1 MLHPPVHRL
10 FYALRP
16 PEDALGYLADQ
27 QWQFGPGHEVSGP
40 HLHLTLAITNDFAVF
55 PDREAEVMQRIGDA
69 IVAHQCPVV
78 LDQAV
83 ASRRSVMLAPSETL
97 HAVEALHLL
106 LRAGMRAAQ
115 ARMRTGW
122 RHSPHLTLLYRDG
135 KPFIL
140 PVPAMSWRATEFFL
154 VHSLVGLNR
163 HEIRGRWPLGAPTLH

>member
-10 FYALRP
+10 FFALRP
-16 PEDALGYLADQ
+16 PEDAGDYLAGHQRDL
-27 QWQFGPGHEVSGP
+27 GPGHEVRVP

-55 PDREAEVMQRIGDA
+55 PKREAEVMQRIGGA
-69 IVAHQCPVV
+69 IVAHSCPVV

-83 ASRRSVMLAPSETL
+83 ASPRSVMLAPSETL

-140 PVPAMSWRATEFFL
+140 PVPAFSWRATEFFL
-154 VHSLVGLNR
+154 VHSLVGLNK
-163 HEIRGRWPLGAPTLH
+163 HEILARWPLGGPTLH

>member
-1 MLHPPVHRL
+1 MLHPPIHRL
-10 FYALRP
+10 FFALRP
-16 PEDALGYLADQ
+16 PEDAGAYLAGHQ
-27 QWQFGPGHEVSGP
+27 REFGPGHDVRVP
-40 HLHLTLAITNDFAVF
+40 HLHVTLAITNDFAVF
-55 PDREAEVMQRIGDA
+55 PDREEDLMRRVGDA

-97 HAVEALHLL
+97 HAVEALHRQ

-122 RHSPHLTLLYRDG
+122 RHSPHMTLLYRDG
-135 KPFIL
+135 KPFVL
-140 PVPAMSWRATEFFL
+140 PVLAFSWRATEFFL

-163 HEIRGRWPLGAPTLH
+163 HEIRGHWLLGAPILH